1 MYSCGFFVK
10 HIFELF
16 TFEVV
21 WATQEVPHNLP
32 LFLIFLVPD
41 FLVVVHIGVFDS
53 LLGFVLLEVPLLIV
67 ELLGDK
73 FGVVLEA
80 VTHSIYSLVDVC
92 LHNCVG
98 FHLALVTLL
107 VGADHPRLS
116 LFALWEQP
124 FAMRIHNL

>member
-1 MYSCGFFVK
+1 M
-10 HIFELF
+10 FEVQ

-21 WATQEVPHNLP
+21 WAAHEVLDNLP
-32 LFLIFLVPD
+32 LLLIFLVPD
-41 FLVVVHIGVFDS
+41 FLFVDHIGVFDP
-53 LLGFVLLEVPLLIV
+53 LLALVLLEVPLLIV
-67 ELLGDK
+67 ELLGDE

-80 VTHSIYSLVDVC
+80 VAHSIYSSIDVC

-98 FHLALVTLL
+98 FHLALVTSL

-116 LFALWEQP
+116 LFALWEQL